1 MNPQNL
7 NLPGLARWIDPP
19 YRLLGVIFLFKL
31 AVLFFLLPF
40 VSEAFSTT
48 YSMGFADDY
57 DRLANNIALGNGY
70 RIDPSLT
77 ETMLREPGYPLF
89 LAAVFKLG
97 GYSLGA
103 ARVSN
108 LLISVGICLMIIS
121 LAERS
126 VGDRRAGILAAVIYS
141 VYPGVIVAE
150 ARGGVEILFIA
161 SVLVFIIA
169 MHDAMTKGEGWR
181 YFLAG
186 ILLGVSVLIRSTPM
200 LFPVLLFCYAMF
212 MANSNR
218 ERLSL
223 LPRYAL
229 LCVGLV
235 LTMSPWIVRNY
246 QLSGT
251 FVPTGTVQG
260 HAAQEGLYTCKRLSA
275 TEPFQKLQGESA
287 AERNQAAAQL
297 GVPFRGGYYQ
307 FFQDPQSEVT
317 FNRRL
322 LQKVADEYRADP
334 MLLVRCASRNV
345 LNFWFLGKN
354 WSASALNVVVQ
365 LPLLVLAVGGALVL
379 HRRGLLRNAGLLIV
393 LSVYVMGIH
402 LPIIAHARHSIPL
415 VPFLAIFA
423 GVVLV
428 ELWSRRGGPSPAM
441 RAGGVA

>member
-1 MNPQNL
+1 MTPPNVTP
-7 NLPGLARWIDPP
+7 PGLARWIDPP
-19 YRLLGVIFLFKL
+19 YRLLGAIFLVKL
-31 AVLFFLLPF
+31 VALFVLLP
-40 VSEAFSTT
+40 VISEAFSTT

-70 RIDPSLT
+70 RIDPALT

-126 VGDRRAGILAAVIYS
+126 VGDRRAGILAALIYS
-141 VYPGVIVAE
+141 MYPGVIVAE

-161 SVLVFIIA
+161 SVLVFVIA
-169 MHDAMTKGEGWR
+169 MHDAMTKGDGWR

-186 ILLGVSVLIRSTPM
+186 VLLGVAVLIRSTPL
-200 LFPVLLFCYAMF
+200 LFPAVLFCYAVF
-212 MANSNR
+212 MANGHR
-218 ERLSL
+218 ERLQL

-229 LCVGLV
+229 LALGLV

-246 QLSGT
+246 QLSGA

-275 TEPFQKLQGESA
+275 TEPFQKLQAESA
-287 AERNQAAAQL
+287 AERNQAAAQM

-307 FFQDPQSEVT
+307 FFQDPRSEVA
-317 FNRRL
+317 FNRTL
-322 LQKVADEYRADP
+322 LKTVADEYRADP

-354 WSASALNVVVQ
+354 WSATAMNVVVQ
-365 LPLLVLAVGGALVL
+365 LPLLALAVGGAVVL
-379 HRRGLLRNAGLLIV
+379 YRRARLRDAGLYIV

-415 VPFLAIFA
+415 VPFLAILA
-423 GVVLV
+423 SVALIA
-428 ELWSRRGGPSPAM
+428 LWSSKGGQGIWRHS
-441 RAGGVA
+441 GGAR